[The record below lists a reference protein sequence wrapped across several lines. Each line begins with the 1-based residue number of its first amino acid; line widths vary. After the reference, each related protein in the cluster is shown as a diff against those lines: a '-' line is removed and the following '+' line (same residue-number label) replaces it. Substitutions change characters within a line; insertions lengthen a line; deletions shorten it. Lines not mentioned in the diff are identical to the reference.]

1 MVMARYVPFWR
12 ALRSG
17 DQHVACKCVDQTLQL
32 DEACRIGCSRR
43 LQGMCADGRLQC
55 SRVPAAPPSVWDR
68 TAGFNRRREGCNRL
82 QWTRWPV
89 GSERSADSNRETL
102 ERSGVVESG
111 GVVVGVGE

>member
-55 SRVPAAPPSVWDR
+55 S